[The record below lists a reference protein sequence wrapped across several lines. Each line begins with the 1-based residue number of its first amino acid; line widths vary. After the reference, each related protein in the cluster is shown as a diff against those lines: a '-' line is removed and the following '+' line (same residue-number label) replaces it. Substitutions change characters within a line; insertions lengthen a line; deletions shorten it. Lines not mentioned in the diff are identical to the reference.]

1 MVRLAKEKKLTEFK
15 SIAMDGSK
23 IQASACGKKSKDS
36 DTLSRYLKA
45 VRKDI
50 AEYMEKCELAENEG
64 ADDLEEIRE
73 KIGQLHKREK
83 TLLERKAQQR
93 GRLL

>member
-1 MVRLAKEKKLTEFK
+1 
-15 SIAMDGSK
+15 
-23 IQASACGKKSKDS
+23 
-36 DTLSRYLKA
+36 